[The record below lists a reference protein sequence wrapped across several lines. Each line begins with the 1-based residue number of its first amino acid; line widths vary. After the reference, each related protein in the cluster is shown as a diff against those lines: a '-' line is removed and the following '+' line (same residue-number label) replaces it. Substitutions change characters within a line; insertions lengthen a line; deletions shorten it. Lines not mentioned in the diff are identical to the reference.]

1 MLFRL
6 KDVHTSVV
14 RPRVT
19 PDPEAAAQLE
29 RRISELTYHPENGFH
44 RDHQQRRRARFQ
56 WRLALQR

>member
-6 KDVHTSVV
+6 KDTQSTIV

-29 RRISELTYHPENGFH
+29 RRMSELTYHPENGFH
-44 RDHQQRRRARFQ
+44 RDRQQSRRGRLQ